1 MIAGVSRLDHVRNE
15 MVRET
20 LRLEPVLMKVERRTE
35 CWKEK
40 VESRRGSVVE
50 KVLTGEGIGKR
61 PRGRLRKRWRAP
73 F

>member
-1 MIAGVSRLDHVRNE
+1 MSGMRQWWEAKNRIGIEESGKD
-15 MVRET
+15 
-20 LRLEPVLMKVERRTE
+20 ER

-40 VESRRGSVVE
+40 VESRKGSVVE

-61 PRGRLRKRWRAP
+61 SRGHPRKRWRDP